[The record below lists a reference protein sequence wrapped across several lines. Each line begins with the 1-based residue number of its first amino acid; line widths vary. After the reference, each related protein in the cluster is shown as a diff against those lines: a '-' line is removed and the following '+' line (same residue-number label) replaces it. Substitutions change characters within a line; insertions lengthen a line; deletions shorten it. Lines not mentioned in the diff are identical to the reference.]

1 MTRYTKMS
9 RKTFEKSDGGF
20 NVTPL
25 VPRNK
30 EEGGFK
36 DRGFGGSG
44 FTGDRGG
51 FNGGDRGG
59 RGNFRGGRGGDRGGF
74 RGGRGGGDRGGFR
87 GGRGGGA
94 GFKRGREDDFG
105 KSFFI
110 VLHTRPITN
119 VE

>member
-25 VPRNK
+25 LPRNK

-44 FTGDRGG
+44 FTGGDRGG
-51 FNGGDRGG
+51 FGG
-59 RGNFRGGRGGDRGGF
+59 RGGGRGGRGGRGGDRGGF
-74 RGGRGGGDRGGFR
+74 RGGRGGGR
-87 GGRGGGA
+87 GGA
-94 GFKRGREDDFG
+94 GFKRGRDDDFG
-105 KSFFI
+105 KHI
-110 VLHTRPITN
+110 YIT
-119 VE
+119 EREY